1 MTFTPPAQARQFC
14 SLAQLKK
21 GECATVM
28 GLARPDAHHPAFFH
42 TRLMEMGF
50 FRGEKVSVI
59 ADAFSG
65 QQPLAVRIGN
75 SVLALGQAEAAI
87 IYVMRDKA

>member
-1 MTFTPPAQARQFC
+1 
-14 SLAQLKK
+14 
-21 GECATVM
+21 
-28 GLARPDAHHPAFFH
+28 
-42 TRLMEMGF
+42 MEMGF